1 MYVAKVIG
9 CLLILSGSSGL
20 GIWYGMQLQRR
31 TFHIKEM
38 MRILDIVRSEI
49 QYSRSTLPE
58 CCEKVSEKTSPPY
71 KELFQNICRQLRMEY
86 GIGFDRISVQIMGQ
100 GLEKLPLK
108 EERNIF
114 IRCFSDVGYGDS
126 QMQYQIVERGRKEL
140 QDILEREEEDLK
152 KRSKLAVSLGTMS
165 GILLILI
172 LV

>member
-9 CLLILSGSSGL
+9 CLFILFGSSGL

-38 MRILDIVRSEI
+38 IRILDIVYSEI
-49 QYSRSTLPE
+49 HYSRSTLPE
-58 CCEKVSEKTSPPY
+58 CCERVSEKTSPPY
-71 KELFQNICRQLRMEY
+71 KDLFQNICQQLRMEC
-86 GIGFDRISVQIMGQ
+86 GIGFDRVSIQIMGKE
-100 GLEKLPLK
+100 LEKLPLK
-108 EERNIF
+108 EEKDIF

-126 QMQYQIVERGRKEL
+126 QMQYQIVNRGRKEL

-165 GILLILI
+165 GILLVLFF
-172 LV
+172 L